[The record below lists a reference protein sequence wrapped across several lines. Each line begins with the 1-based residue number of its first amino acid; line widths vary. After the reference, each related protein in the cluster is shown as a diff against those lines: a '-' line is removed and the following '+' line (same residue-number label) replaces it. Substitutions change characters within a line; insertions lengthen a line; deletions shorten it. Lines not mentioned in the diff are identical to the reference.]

1 MTKVKVRLQA
11 RRHIYIHNDLAN
23 AAYYFK
29 ARIEQRIAND
39 DREGVGLE
47 IMAGLTMLAFAIEA
61 KLNFLGDRLVKGWRE
76 RAPALVKVE
85 TICAHVGITPDFTTR
100 PYLSV
105 KELKEFR
112 DTLAHGKPLDL
123 YFDEEV
129 VATPDELD
137 QRGLMHPDWETF
149 VNKDFLARAY
159 DDVNDIWEDLLARSK
174 LEVFETLTRGDRSM
188 QFIDHVE

>member
-1 MTKVKVRLQA
+1 VLKK
-11 RRHIYIHNDLAN
+11 
-23 AAYYFK
+23 
-29 ARIEQRIAND
+29 IET
-39 DREGVGLE
+39 VSTHL
-47 IMAGLTMLAFAIEA
+47 
-61 KLNFLGDRLVKGWRE
+61 
-76 RAPALVKVE
+76 
-85 TICAHVGITPDFTTR
+85 GITPDFGTR

-149 VNKDFLARAY
+149 VNSEFLARAY
-159 DDVNDIWEDLLARSK
+159 DDVNDIWKDLLARSK
-174 LEVFETLTRGDRSM
+174 LEVFETLTHGDSSV
-188 QFIDHVE
+188 QFIEHVE